1 MALGISSVVNVKIRT
16 RIFIVFILIISVG
29 IFSFTR
35 WLSVDLKSR
44 YNEAVEEPL
53 VDIAN
58 ILAELIGSQ
67 IISDEISPQ
76 ALKAL
81 FDKSYR
87 RRLSARIF
95 KLEKIDVDMQIY
107 ITDTDGIIVFDSLDS
122 KKLGEDY
129 SQWNDVA
136 RTLKGEYGARSSPIP
151 DSMKKGDDAD
161 VIAFVAAPI
170 IVGDEI
176 VGVISVGKP
185 KYNVRRFLSQ
195 ARNNQII
202 VAVIVGLST
211 LILGFVVYRWVSRP
225 LDKLANFADRVSRGE
240 RIDAPDL
247 GDNEIGDVGR
257 AVQSMREALE
267 GKEYSERYV
276 ESLTHELKSPLSA
289 IRGAAELLNEDLPDD
304 QRARFLQ
311 NVANETQRLED
322 IVERLLQ
329 LASLEKRVA
338 LQNVESINL
347 RDMVEEIVESFHV
360 ELLRKKL
367 STKIDIAR
375 ELEIPGEAFLIR
387 QAIANLLR
395 NAIDFSPLNGEIE
408 ISVQRRDQYIE
419 LVVSDQGA
427 GVPEYA
433 VERIFERF
441 YSLPRP
447 DNSQKSTGLGLNFVK
462 EVAELH
468 IGFIMLDRDQSR
480 TLAVL
485 SLPT

>member
-1 MALGISSVVNVKIRT
+1 MKIRT
-16 RIFIVFILIISVG
+16 RIFIVFILIISAG

-53 VDIAN
+53 VDTAN
-58 ILAELIGSQ
+58 ILAELIGHQ
-67 IISDEISPQ
+67 IINNEISPQ
-76 ALKAL
+76 KLKAL
-81 FDKSYR
+81 FDKTYR

-95 KLEKIDVDMQIY
+95 ELEKIDVDMQIY
-107 ITDTDGIIVFDSLDS
+107 VTDANGIVVFDSLDS
-122 KKLGEDY
+122 SKIGEDY
-129 SQWNDVA
+129 SKWNDVA

-151 DSMKKGDDAD
+151 DSVKKGDEAD

-170 IVGDEI
+170 FVDDEI

-211 LILGFVVYRWVSRP
+211 LILGFLVYRWVSRP
-225 LDKLANFADRVSRGE
+225 LDKLASFANQVSKGE
-240 RIDAPDL
+240 RVDAPDL
-247 GDNEIGDVGR
+247 GDNEIGDVGK

-289 IRGAAELLNEDLPDD
+289 IRGASELLQEDLPAD
-304 QRARFLQ
+304 QRNRFLQ
-311 NVANETQRLED
+311 NIANETKRLED

-329 LASLEKRVA
+329 LASLEKRAA
-338 LQNVESINL
+338 LESVESIGLKKLVNS
-347 RDMVEEIVESFHV
+347 IVEGFQV
-360 ELLRKKL
+360 DVLKKGL
-367 STKIDIAR
+367 IVKIDLNDDA
-375 ELEIPGEAFLIR
+375 EIQGEAFLIR
-387 QAIANLLR
+387 QAIANLLQ
-395 NAIDFSPLNGEIE
+395 NAIDFSPTNGEIK
-408 ISVQRRDQYIE
+408 ISAQTINQNLE
-419 LVVSDQGA
+419 LTISDQGP
-427 GVPEYA
+427 GIPDYA
-433 VERIFERF
+433 SQRVFERF

-447 DNSQKSTGLGLNFVK
+447 ETGQKSTGLGLNFVK

-468 IGFIMLDRDQSR
+468 HGFVELKREQDM
-480 TLAVL
+480 TKVVL
-485 SLPT
+485 GLPV

>member
-1 MALGISSVVNVKIRT
+1 MSNMKIRT
-16 RIFIVFILIISVG
+16 RIFIVFVLIISAG

-35 WLSVDLKSR
+35 WLSIDLKSR

-53 VDIAN
+53 VDTAN

-67 IISDEISPQ
+67 ILNGELKQQ
-76 ALKAL
+76 ALKSL

-87 RRLSARIF
+87 RRLSAKIF
-95 KLEKIDVDMQIY
+95 ELEKVDVDMQIY
-107 ITDTDGIIVFDSLDS
+107 ITDDKGIVVFDSLDN
-122 KKLGEDY
+122 KKIGADY

-151 DSMKKGDDAD
+151 DSVKKGDEAD

-170 IVGDEI
+170 LVDDDI

-211 LILGFVVYRWVSRP
+211 LILGFLVYRWVSRP
-225 LDKLANFADRVSRGE
+225 LDKLASFANQVSQGE
-240 RIDAPDL
+240 RVDAPDL
-247 GDNEIGDVGR
+247 GDNEIGDVSK

-289 IRGAAELLNEDLPDD
+289 IRGASELLQEELPTD
-304 QRARFLQ
+304 QRNRFLQ
-311 NVANETQRLED
+311 NIANETKRLED

-329 LASLEKRVA
+329 LASLEKRAA
-338 LQNVESINL
+338 LESVESIKL
-347 RDMVEEIVESFHV
+347 RKLIDSIVEGFQV
-360 ELLRKKL
+360 DVLKKDL
-367 STKIDIAR
+367 AIKTDLNDEA
-375 ELEIPGEAFLIR
+375 EIQGEAFLIR
-387 QAIANLLR
+387 QAIANLLQ
-395 NAIDFSPLNGEIE
+395 NAIDFSPTNGEIK
-408 ISVQRRDQYIE
+408 ISAQTIDQNLE
-419 LVVSDQGA
+419 LTISDQGP
-427 GVPEYA
+427 GIPDYA
-433 VERIFERF
+433 SERVFERF

-447 DNSQKSTGLGLNFVK
+447 ETGQKSTGLGLNFVK
-462 EVAELH
+462 EVAALHHGFVELKRGQEVTRV
-468 IGFIMLDRDQSR
+468 ILR
-480 TLAVL
+480 
-485 SLPT
+485 LPV